1 MRIGILTGGG
11 DCPGLNSV
19 IRAVVR
25 AAINDSSEVI
35 GIRYG
40 WKGLLEKDYLPLDL
54 KSVSGIL
61 PRGGTILGTSRTNPY
76 KKENG
81 SNTAKNNFKELKL
94 DALVAIGGEDTLG
107 VATKL
112 GEEGVSVVG
121 VPKTIDNDLNATDF
135 TFGFD
140 TAVNIVMECI
150 DRLHT
155 TAESHNRIMVVEVM
169 GRHAG
174 WIAAYSGIAGG
185 ADYILVPEIPIDIE
199 ELCES
204 IRKRHQRGKNFSI
217 IVVSE
222 GAAFKDT
229 NLLAQEQK
237 LDEFGHVRLG
247 GIGDSLGKLIEQ
259 KTGFETRVT
268 VLGHIQRG
276 GSPTAF
282 DRVLGTRFGV
292 KAYDLVKQKKFN
304 RMVSLRGNEI
314 VDVPL
319 AEATKELKTLDL
331 KLYEIAKIFFG

>member
-1 MRIGILTGGG
+1 MKIGILTGGG

-19 IRAVVR
+19 IRGVVR
-25 AAINDSSEVI
+25 KAILDGHEVL
-35 GIRYG
+35 GLRYG
-40 WKGLLEKDYLPLDL
+40 WKGLLDKDTVNLDL
-54 KSVSGIL
+54 RSVSGIL
-61 PRGGTILGTSRTNPY
+61 PKGGTILGTSRTNPY

-81 SNTAKNNFKELKL
+81 VNTAKENFKSLGL
-94 DALVAIGGEDTLG
+94 GALVAIGGEDTLG
-107 VATKL
+107 VAAKL
-112 GEEGVSVVG
+112 SQDGLKIVG
-121 VPKTIDNDLNATDF
+121 VPKTIDNDLEGTDF

-185 ADYILVPEIPIDIE
+185 ADYILIPEIPIDIE
-199 ELCES
+199 KVCSSL
-204 IRKRHQRGKNFSI
+204 RKRHERGKNFSI
-217 IVVSE
+217 VVVAE
-222 GAAFKDT
+222 GAFFKEE
-229 NLLAQEQK
+229 NVCLQEKK

-247 GIGDSLGKLIEQ
+247 GIGHTLGRLIEE
-259 KTGFETRVT
+259 KTSFETRVT

-292 KAYDLVKQKKFN
+292 KAYDLIKEGKFG
-304 RMVSLRGNEI
+304 RMASLKGKEVIDVSLE
-314 VDVPL
+314 
-319 AEATKELKTLDL
+319 EATAKLKTLDL
-331 KLYEIAKIFFG
+331 DLYELASIFF